1 MDFVLYT
8 AQLEALRAR
17 EVSQESYHG
26 LFVLLQ
32 HQLMRRKELQLS
44 PNCASISVNNEDE
57 GKFHLLLE
65 DFIVYLLSRNSLRSL
80 WHDLLASYIIK
91 SKTLILKQVQ
101 GLLSGHRMLANYY
114 ETEIHN
120 KCNGLLS
127 CRAWNYNILSALFDI
142 VYGEPSNYRTA
153 QYFEIINEIIS
164 FDNLPRE
171 CQVAVLEY
179 LLNCNKKEEI
189 MDTMNPEWLLS
200 AIRLLL
206 HPSVAIILK
215 SRHTESQNILKLL
228 LTRSIKSTESIGA
241 LNSIIFLSKV
251 YRKSVVTIYIELLP
265 VQLMPQL
272 LHDVT
277 SLWSDKIFINRGD
290 DLYQDYLTYSILL
303 GLDKLEDVRLLS
315 VPGPNGRALATLFS
329 HGIGNYFDSNGKSN
343 KIYGMKVAK
352 KFSQMMG
359 HPIEF
364 DELRDSDFA
373 PANTERDNSIEKSIT
388 LQNNDNTDIIGGHN
402 SDSDSDSDS
411 DSEIEGYDLGEDLS
425 MNEKVKTTSY
435 LRVCL
440 DMLQCSDN
448 NPDAY
453 KNQHSALISIP
464 QIVSRQ
470 PVDVRDVC
478 APLTKELLRLANSYN
493 LEDFNDLRST
503 AIQSLLVAYPGI
515 AAPVVTSS
523 LISDSVH
530 VGAKIDSIRE
540 LIYAAYSLSGTD
552 KSTSS
557 TNGNVPVAGKE
568 SEDALLLTPTSDIVM
583 KNTTIKRPA
592 KLAQSKRRIRYYR
605 NNFSSVAHL
614 FFKPVGSLLESYA
627 RLKAPEGAV
636 DYHKDTIFDSL
647 FFATTGKNSKVA
659 FYDPE
664 FSKGTIHN
672 EQMDSIDAIVISQAL
687 LAMGCFVK
695 CIHNDVNQV
704 SYYIDAANAACF
716 FLQSLH
722 PGVRKSALVTM
733 FDITKA
739 WRELHAN
746 SRNMPL
752 TTYSTD
758 ILTALTDVLG
768 QRTLNKDHHVGLELD
783 KIMMKFVDWSVMSAK
798 TDPDKEC
805 KLLKNAIV
813 SEAIETLALINP
825 DANNR

>member
-1 MDFVLYT
+1 MDFAQYT
-8 AQLEALRAR
+8 AQLDALKAR

-26 LFVLLQ
+26 LFALLQ
-32 HQLMRRKELQLS
+32 NQLIRRKELQLS
-44 PNCASISVNNEDE
+44 ADSASISVNDENE
-57 GKFHLLLE
+57 GKFHSILE
-65 DFIVYLLSRNSLRSL
+65 DFIVHLLSRDSLRSL
-80 WHDLLASYIIK
+80 WYDLLASYVIK

-114 ETEIHN
+114 ETEMHN
-120 KCNGLLS
+120 KCKGLLG
-127 CRAWNYNILSALFDI
+127 CRSWNYNILSALFDI
-142 VYGEPSNYRTA
+142 VYIDRNSNRTP

-164 FDNLPRE
+164 FDNLSRD
-171 CQVAVLEY
+171 CQVAVLKY
-179 LLNCNKKEEI
+179 LLDCNKKEEI
-189 MDTMNPEWLLS
+189 IDTMTPEWLLN

-215 SRHTESQNILKLL
+215 SRQIEAQNILKLL
-228 LTRSIKSTESIGA
+228 LTRSIKSTESVEA
-241 LNSIIFLSKV
+241 LNNIIFLNKV

-265 VQLMPQL
+265 VKFIPQM

-290 DLYQDYLTYSILL
+290 DLYQDYLTCSILL
-303 GLDKLEDVRLLS
+303 GLEKLEDVQTLS
-315 VPGPNGRALATLFS
+315 LSGPNGKALATLFS

-359 HPIEF
+359 HPIDF
-364 DELRDSDFA
+364 DELKDSDVA
-373 PANTERDNSIEKSIT
+373 PNNKESDSIEKPIT
-388 LQNNDNTDIIGGHN
+388 LQNKDN
-402 SDSDSDSDS
+402 SDIVEEQNSDS
-411 DSEIEGYDLGEDLS
+411 DSEIEGYELGEDLS

-440 DMLQCSDN
+440 DMLQCSDS

-453 KNQHSALISIP
+453 KNQHSALVSIP
-464 QIVSRQ
+464 QIVSHQ

-493 LEDFNDLRST
+493 LEDFNDLRSA

-515 AAPVVTSS
+515 ATPVVTSS
-523 LISDSVH
+523 LTSDSVH

-540 LIYAAYSLSGTD
+540 LIFAAYNLSGID
-552 KSTSS
+552 KSTTSIYS
-557 TNGNVPVAGKE
+557 NSPVTGKE
-568 SEDALLLTPTSDIVM
+568 SEDALSSTSTRDMVM

-627 RLKAPEGAV
+627 RLRAPDGAV
-636 DYHKDTIFDSL
+636 SYHNDTIFDTL
-647 FFATTGKNSKVA
+647 FFALTSKNTKVS

-664 FSKGTIHN
+664 FSKGTTSN
-672 EQMDSIDAIVISQAL
+672 EQVDSIDAIVISQAL

-704 SYYIDAANAACF
+704 SYFIEAANAACY
-716 FLQSLH
+716 FLQSLY

-739 WRELHAN
+739 WRELHSN
-746 SRNMPL
+746 SRNMQL
-752 TTYSTD
+752 CTYSTD
-758 ILTALTDVLG
+758 ILSALTDVLG
-768 QRTLNKDHHVGLELD
+768 QRTSNKNNHAGLELD
-783 KIMMKFVDWSVMSAK
+783 KIMIKFVDWSVMSAK

-813 SEAIETLALINP
+813 SEAIETLAQINP
-825 DANNR
+825 DANNHL